1 VGLVCRGLSDTKNL
15 DIVYMLLFVPIVTV
29 GWVQFE
35 VFRKESI
42 IKKIKDKSLKL
53 EIEYE
58 LGLYVMMTLV
68 RDSAQEGANNQK
80 IFGQLMDLM
89 LAHVEDCDDQLCICD
104 EIENFYELLR
114 LKQLHN
120 QEVFPLIKEERLRY
134 RKIIDDQGL
143 IGTVSNLTEMT
154 IKTKQSS
161 SSSSE

>member
-1 VGLVCRGLSDTKNL
+1 
-15 DIVYMLLFVPIVTV
+15 M
-29 GWVQFE
+29 
-35 VFRKESI
+35 
-42 IKKIKDKSLKL
+42 

-68 RDSAQEGANNQK
+68 RDSAQEGANNKK